1 MNKSTC
7 WETDLRLSCFIH
19 YLQAR
24 LFPPVAYITFPIW
37 NGLIASKTA
46 GKRNA
51 VNPWILLTQQIWVLL
66 HVSTLPDLEKK
77 LQDLNQTKED
87 KAEQLRQLEEQVIA
101 IKNEITEQESK
112 YATCKS

>member
-1 MNKSTC
+1 M
-7 WETDLRLSCFIH
+7 
-19 YLQAR
+19 
-24 LFPPVAYITFPIW
+24 TFLIW

-46 GKRNA
+46 GKRNT
-51 VNPWILLTQQIWVLL
+51 VNPWVLLTQQIWASL

-77 LQDLNQTKED
+77 LRDLNQTKQD